1 MESKATVAALRAA
14 QQTGAFMATERL
26 ALLSMGWRPPSA
38 RQVRCSVDPGILPCF
53 LNCKVDASAL
63 RTALQIHSLQGVSVP
78 IQLVCW
84 SASANTSV
92 SFLMLRP
99 SCILHA
105 QVDDWRMQR
114 VGRLKVCGGHLEHAK
129 SLLGGSSKS
138 RSLQMQALRK
148 AARSL
153 SELLRPGMRA
163 CSFSIPCVALSRN
176 AHRSMCRMKS
186 THVDSVEQLLFGAW
200 LTGILSA

>member
-1 MESKATVAALRAA
+1 MESKETVAALRAA
-14 QQTGAFMATERL
+14 QQTGALMATERL

-38 RQVRCSVDPGILPCF
+38 RQVRCSVNPGLTPCS
-53 LNCKVDASAL
+53 LNCKIDASAL

-92 SFLMLRP
+92 SFLVPRP
-99 SCILHA
+99 SCSLHA

-114 VGRLKVCGGHLEHAK
+114 VGRLNVCGGQLEHAK
-129 SLLGGSSKS
+129 SLLGGSSRS
-138 RSLQMQALRK
+138 RSPQMQALRK

-153 SELLRPGMRA
+153 SELLRPGIRL
-163 CSFSIPCVALSRN
+163 CSFAIPCVSISRN
-176 AHRSMCRMKS
+176 AHRSMCRMRS
-186 THVDSVEQLLFGAW
+186 MHVSFC
-200 LTGILSA
+200 